1 MGERGAERS
10 PEGHPSPVP
19 GSPRSVAEGR
29 IRHDRLAPHSPRSE
43 AEGGTMSSAA
53 CPLQQLVMIFLI
65 HCYPVVSLFP
75 PCEQELKSCHRE
87 NLSKVGAWQ

>member
-1 MGERGAERS
+1 MFFHYYFCSECGAERS

-43 AEGGTMSSAA
+43 AEGGTS
-53 CPLQQLVMIFLI
+53 
-65 HCYPVVSLFP
+65 
-75 PCEQELKSCHRE
+75 
-87 NLSKVGAWQ
+87 